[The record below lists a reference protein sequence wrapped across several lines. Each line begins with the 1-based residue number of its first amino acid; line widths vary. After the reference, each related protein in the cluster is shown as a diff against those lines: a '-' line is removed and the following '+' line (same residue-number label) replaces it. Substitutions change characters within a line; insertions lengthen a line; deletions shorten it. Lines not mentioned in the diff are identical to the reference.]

1 MSRCGARLASD
12 LQPGGPGGVESESEQ
27 ASAPRLLAILAAG
40 RARAYRPFDQTHAD
54 VAELHV
60 LELELGPLQLQRSE
74 GFNFYVPTR
83 IVNVGCFPLGGGRRR
98 ARKRAGGQPRA
109 AGSTGQLAVGLAV
122 KGVVR
127 RGSLQGGEGP
137 SVAIEPELLFPSTAG
152 PSEFGLAA
160 GVIVSQ
166 RWPALAVHLN
176 LVPAWSR
183 SHQAAGLAG
192 VIIEGPF
199 DWAVRP
205 VAETYVEGEHG
216 APVPTVSGLV
226 GLIWRAGA
234 ALALDAAFRVA
245 MVTLRVQSSSAWAR
259 PGTFRSER
267 GGVPRIRMPRT
278 VARFS
283 TR

>member
-1 MSRCGARLASD
+1 
-12 LQPGGPGGVESESEQ
+12 
-27 ASAPRLLAILAAG
+27 
-40 RARAYRPFDQTHAD
+40 
-54 VAELHV
+54 
-60 LELELGPLQLQRSE
+60 
-74 GFNFYVPTR
+74 
-83 IVNVGCFPLGGGRRR
+83 
-98 ARKRAGGQPRA
+98 
-109 AGSTGQLAVGLAV
+109 

-166 RWPALAVHLN
+166 RWTALTVHLN

-205 VAETYVEGEHG
+205 VAETYVEAEHG
-216 APVPTVSGLV
+216 ASAPTVSGLV
-226 GLIWRAGA
+226 GLIWRAA
-234 ALALDAAFRVA
+234 AGVALDAAFRVA
-245 MVTLRVQSSSAWAR
+245 TVDGAGLVELRLGLTWD
-259 PGTFRSER
+259 
-267 GGVPRIRMPRT
+267 VPL
-278 VARFS
+278 
-283 TR
+283 

>member
-1 MSRCGARLASD
+1 MA
-12 LQPGGPGGVESESEQ
+12 PGRWAVLLVLLTAGG
-27 ASAPRLLAILAAG
+27 
-40 RARAYRPFDQTHAD
+40 ARAYRPFDETDAD

-60 LELELGPLQLQRSE
+60 LELELGPLQLQRSA
-74 GFNFYVPTR
+74 GFTSYVPTL
-83 IVNVGCFPLGGGRRR
+83 IVNLGVFPGWEVVVDGLANVPVGS
-98 ARKRAGGQPRA
+98 PRA
-109 AGSTGQLAVGLAV
+109 PGSTGQLAVGLAV

-166 RWPALAVHLN
+166 RWTALTVHLN

-205 VAETYVEGEHG
+205 VAETYVEAEHG
-216 APVPTVSGLV
+216 ASAPTVSGLV
-226 GLIWRAGA
+226 GLIWRAA
-234 ALALDAAFRVA
+234 AGVALDAAFRVA
-245 MVTLRVQSSSAWAR
+245 TVDGAGLIELRLGLTWD
-259 PGTFRSER
+259 
-267 GGVPRIRMPRT
+267 VPL
-278 VARFS
+278 
-283 TR
+283 

>member
-1 MSRCGARLASD
+1 M
-12 LQPGGPGGVESESEQ
+12 
-27 ASAPRLLAILAAG
+27 APRRWAVLLALLVAG
-40 RARAYRPFDQTHAD
+40 GARAYRPFDETDAE

-60 LELELGPLQLQRSE
+60 LELEIGPLQLQRSE
-74 GFNFYVPTR
+74 GFAFYVPTL
-83 IVNVGCFPLGGGRRR
+83 IVNLGVLPGWEVVVDGLASVPVGS
-98 ARKRAGGQPRA
+98 PRA
-109 AGSTGQLAVGLAV
+109 PGSTGQLAVGLAV

-166 RWPALAVHLN
+166 RWPALTVHLN

-205 VAETYVEGEHG
+205 VAETYVEAEHG
-216 APVPTVSGLV
+216 ASAPTVSGLV
-226 GLIWRAGA
+226 GLIWRAA
-234 ALALDAAFRVA
+234 AGVALDAAFRVA
-245 MVTLRVQSSSAWAR
+245 TVDGAGLVELRLGLTWD
-259 PGTFRSER
+259 
-267 GGVPRIRMPRT
+267 VPL
-278 VARFS
+278 
-283 TR
+283 